1 MSLKDLFDP
10 NVYKQFESGLKTS
23 SDKHMTARIAFG
35 ALYAYYKSNQ
45 GTRFGIDFWESKLE
59 DHIEDMHAQ
68 EIVELMVAFRDNRQL
83 ERSHM
88 TKLLDSQFKKVLL
101 DKWNDEVVYN

>member
-1 MSLKDLFDP
+1 
-10 NVYKQFESGLKTS
+10 
-23 SDKHMTARIAFG
+23 MTARIAFG

-59 DHIEDMHAQ
+59 DYIEDMHAQ
-68 EIVELMVAFRDNRQL
+68 EVVELMVAFKDNRQL

-88 TKLLDSQFKKVLL
+88 IKLLDTQFKKVLL
-101 DKWNDEVVYN
+101 DKWNAEVVYN